1 MLRLLLGLCEV
12 GSGVESISDG
22 AGGAERASIRVG
34 RESLNVNRMIVMMR
48 EAREGSRM
56 VMKDNF
62 LSEILMD
69 GKAQKEIVD
78 EIDPGG
84 MEALVRAEVI

>member
-1 MLRLLLGLCEV
+1 MRQLRGMCED
-12 GSGVESISDG
+12 GSGVESISEG
-22 AGGAERASIRVG
+22 EGGSERASIRVG
-34 RESLNVNRMIVMMR
+34 RESSNVDQMIVTMW

-62 LSEILMD
+62 SSETLMD

-84 MEALVRAEVI
+84 MEALVRVEVS